1 MTATESSPSP
11 LAHWANA
18 DIPRAPS
25 VNFFA
30 DRSAALSA
38 RLSEP
43 RPLRLT
49 LLSSPTARRA
59 AQRRERVL
67 VRKRHIATT
76 PSPHRSGR
84 RRADLAY
91 LDGLF
96 RGEPVDAGPHGE
108 AVHEEAQR
116 DRDADRLRDPVLE
129 VLRTVFDH
137 YQAQDHGAEAARAE
151 PSDEQPVFSRQ
162 VGTNQRDQDR
172 DETHP

>member
-30 DRSAALSA
+30 ARSAALSA
-38 RLSEP
+38 RLAEP

-67 VRKRHIATT
+67 VRKRHIAIT
-76 PSPHRSGR
+76 PSPHGLHVESTCSPNGPQ
-84 RRADLAY
+84 RA
-91 LDGLF
+91 G
-96 RGEPVDAGPHGE
+96 
-108 AVHEEAQR
+108 
-116 DRDADRLRDPVLE
+116 
-129 VLRTVFDH
+129 
-137 YQAQDHGAEAARAE
+137 AARAHQ
-151 PSDEQPVFSRQ
+151 PSAAAEIPGRVFASS
-162 VGTNQRDQDR
+162 TW
-172 DETHP
+172 P